1 VKIQFVFISIQKN
14 WSLFE
19 QASVAVRHN
28 GNAFGLELDKISSVK
43 ELCGDSGTPLVSIST
58 ATLCWV
64 GLVLDGKAS
73 VGE

>member
-1 VKIQFVFISIQKN
+1 
-14 WSLFE
+14 
-19 QASVAVRHN
+19 VAVRHS